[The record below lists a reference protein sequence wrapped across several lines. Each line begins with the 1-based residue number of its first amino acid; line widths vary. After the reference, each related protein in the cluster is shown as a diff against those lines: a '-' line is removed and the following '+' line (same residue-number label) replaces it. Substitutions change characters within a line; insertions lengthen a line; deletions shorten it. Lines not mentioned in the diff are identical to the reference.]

1 MTELFR
7 THDLV
12 LISFVR
18 ALLGAEGIEIVGFDE
33 NMNNARLVMTPNRI
47 MVDDADAARARRL
60 LKDAGLGH
68 VFKS

>member
-1 MTELFR
+1 MIELFR
-7 THDLV
+7 SHDVV
-12 LISFVR
+12 LISYVR
-18 ALLGAEGIEIVGFDE
+18 ALLAAEGIEIVGLDE

-47 MVDDADAARARRL
+47 MVDDGDADRARRL

>member
-7 THDLV
+7 SYDVV
-12 LISFVR
+12 LISYVR
-18 ALLGAEGIEIVGFDE
+18 AILAAEGIEIIGLDE
-33 NMNNARLVMTPNRI
+33 NMNNARLVLTPNRI
-47 MVDDADAARARRL
+47 MVDDKHAERARQL